1 MRKGKPATRF
11 YCLHK
16 EMTATIY
23 HFLLSR
29 SPRPTPT
36 GPASPAAILPLF
48 SNNFPSCWL
57 VPGIRCRCVE
67 KWCKENERGK
77 EKRGNVIRRRTG
89 EWERLRGME
98 RMVAPGS
105 GVCLFKCSPAALSE
119 LSYELLIRQLIG
131 YGQGY
136 NPIEKAFASK
146 QVHAIACPWETA
158 PPLTSP
164 FVWMHVSL
172 CMCVSVCMCVCS
184 FPHTCTYTHTFPFS
198 KKKSLSHHLR
208 MINTC

>member
-1 MRKGKPATRF
+1 MRKGKPATQF

-77 EKRGNVIRRRTG
+77 ENRGNVIRRRTG

-158 PPLTSP
+158 PPLHRP
-164 FVWMHVSL
+164 L
-172 CMCVSVCMCVCS
+172 YECVYLFACVCLCACACAVS
-184 FPHTCTYTHTFPFS
+184 HIHVLIHILFLS
-198 KKKSLSHHLR
+198 LKKKSKPSS
-208 MINTC
+208 